1 MTKKVNLP
9 LFSDP
14 AIVATPAKEIR
25 KKPSIDAA
33 RARLGG
39 RITEIDMPLT
49 GFVPGV
55 IVTFPS
61 PAGARRS
68 AEALEAAGRQG
79 NEAAGVR
86 SQDDRRRMLGV
97 VVFASRS
104 EVHVLLDGVR
114 LRRLPPSD
122 VTVADV
128 KDVSDEAVEIEK
140 IAGDARLFGQLAEGQ
155 AVRYADDAGSL
166 VSGKLIEKCR
176 WGALVQREDG
186 AVVAVGF
193 RKLWPL
199 RSGGDA

>member
-55 IVTFPS
+55 IVTFPL
-61 PAGARRS
+61 AGAR
-68 AEALEAAGRQG
+68 APEGP
-79 NEAAGVR
+79 
-86 SQDDRRRMLGV
+86 RRMLGV

-122 VTVADV
+122 VTIVDV
-128 KDVSDEAVEIEK
+128 RDVTEQAVEIEK

-166 VSGKLIEKCR
+166 VSGMLIEKCR

-193 RKLWPL
+193 RKLWPS